1 MKESECHQLW
11 MSAISCLLRLFH
23 GIFILA
29 SILWHHSL
37 FTSQIE
43 WNKKLSVLAS
53 QNPLVLPVPPC
64 QAHLGIIFSFPFYWL
79 KITGGFILQH
89 EVSWPSI
96 QCGFPWLRN
105 HQGTFCG
112 TDSSWFSSHI
122 DSKWPILG
130 VFTWILDLQ
139 FPIRYVIDSLTP
151 SGCSKP
157 VFPSS

>member
-29 SILWHHSL
+29 SKLWHRSL

-43 WNKKLSVLAS
+43 WNKKLSVSAS

-64 QAHLGIIFSFPFYWL
+64 QAHLGILFIFFFPFYWL

-89 EVSWPSI
+89 EVSWPNVQRGFLPSLAEEPPRNLLWHRFLLISI
-96 QCGFPWLRN
+96 THQYQMANFGGFHVDFRPAISHQLCGW
-105 HQGTFCG
+105 
-112 TDSSWFSSHI
+112 
-122 DSKWPILG
+122 
-130 VFTWILDLQ
+130 
-139 FPIRYVIDSLTP
+139 
-151 SGCSKP
+151 
-157 VFPSS
+157 